1 MDMCGMRWNPEECSM
16 QACCRGF
23 DFLKIYKKESR
34 DHLSGWQE
42 TIGNETCLNFA
53 NHVTSDSDSCHRP
66 KKFLQRFCIS
76 RSSSNSLT
84 VLPR

>member
-1 MDMCGMRWNPEECSM
+1 MCGMRWNPEECSM

-53 NHVTSDSDSCHRP
+53 NQCSTSFSCFRG
-66 KKFLQRFCIS
+66 FLMFFLDHLVILCNFVFQ
-76 RSSSNSLT
+76 
-84 VLPR
+84 